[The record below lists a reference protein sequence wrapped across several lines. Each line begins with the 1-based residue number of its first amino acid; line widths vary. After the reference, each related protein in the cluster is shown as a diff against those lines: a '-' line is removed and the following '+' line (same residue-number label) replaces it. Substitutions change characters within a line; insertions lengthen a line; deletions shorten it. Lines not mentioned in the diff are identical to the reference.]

1 MRLKL
6 KKTITAQEADAL
18 INKYYDGATTNTE
31 EERLRRFLR
40 QEGLPSKYRAEQAI
54 FGYFEQQAAGKGRAV
69 RLVNICRAAAM
80 VAVVALAGAAL
91 YKFAK
96 PDYKVVAYVD
106 GRQITDKK
114 LVKILAEN
122 TLDHGGLRHGHDPGG
137 HRRRPRDGRNRVVLR
152 RGPRLRRPAHGP
164 PRHRCAP
171 ALPGVVRAVPGRAGL
186 RRGALRERPGALRVP
201 PVVTRSEGSRHH
213 STVSRL
219 TAPDEDEPIARREDG
234 GIRTSPGRRAPARG
248 GPHRMSRSGA
258 LPVRDRGDE

>member
-18 INKYYDGATTNTE
+18 INKYYDGTTTNTE

-69 RLVNICRAAAM
+69 RIVNICRAAAM

-96 PDYKVVAYVD
+96 PDYKAVAYVD

-114 LVKILAEN
+114 TVKTLAEN
-122 TLDHGGLRHGHDPGG
+122 TLYNVLAADNTIEEQL
-137 HRRRPRDGRNRVVLR
+137 GRF
-152 RGPRLRRPAHGP
+152 A
-164 PRHRCAP
+164 
-171 ALPGVVRAVPGRAGL
+171 
-186 RRGALRERPGALRVP
+186 E
-201 PVVTRSEGSRHH
+201 
-213 STVSRL
+213 
-219 TAPDEDEPIARREDG
+219 IQF
-234 GIRTSPGRRAPARG
+234 
-248 GPHRMSRSGA
+248 
-258 LPVRDRGDE
+258 

>member
-6 KKTITAQEADAL
+6 KKMITAQEADAL
-18 INKYYDGATTNTE
+18 INKYYDGTTTNTE

-96 PDYKVVAYVD
+96 PDYKAVAYVD

-114 LVKILAEN
+114 TVKTLAEN
-122 TLDHGGLRHGHDPGG
+122 TLD
-137 HRRRPRDGRNRVVLR
+137 NVLAADNTIEEQL
-152 RGPRLRRPAHGP
+152 GQFA
-164 PRHRCAP
+164 
-171 ALPGVVRAVPGRAGL
+171 
-186 RRGALRERPGALRVP
+186 E
-201 PVVTRSEGSRHH
+201 
-213 STVSRL
+213 
-219 TAPDEDEPIARREDG
+219 IQF
-234 GIRTSPGRRAPARG
+234 
-248 GPHRMSRSGA
+248 
-258 LPVRDRGDE
+258 

>member
-18 INKYYDGATTNTE
+18 INKYYDGTTTNTE

-96 PDYKVVAYVD
+96 PDYKAVAYVD

-114 LVKILAEN
+114 TVKILAEN
-122 TLDHGGLRHGHDPGG
+122 TLD
-137 HRRRPRDGRNRVVLR
+137 NVLAADNTIEEQL
-152 RGPRLRRPAHGP
+152 GQFA
-164 PRHRCAP
+164 
-171 ALPGVVRAVPGRAGL
+171 
-186 RRGALRERPGALRVP
+186 E
-201 PVVTRSEGSRHH
+201 
-213 STVSRL
+213 
-219 TAPDEDEPIARREDG
+219 IQF
-234 GIRTSPGRRAPARG
+234 
-248 GPHRMSRSGA
+248 
-258 LPVRDRGDE
+258 

>member
-18 INKYYDGATTNTE
+18 INKYYDGTTTNTE

-40 QEGLPSKYRAEQAI
+40 QEVLPSKYRAEQAI

-96 PDYKVVAYVD
+96 PDYKAVAYVD

-114 LVKILAEN
+114 TVKTLAEN
-122 TLDHGGLRHGHDPGG
+122 TLDNVLAADNTIEEQL
-137 HRRRPRDGRNRVVLR
+137 GRF
-152 RGPRLRRPAHGP
+152 A
-164 PRHRCAP
+164 
-171 ALPGVVRAVPGRAGL
+171 
-186 RRGALRERPGALRVP
+186 E
-201 PVVTRSEGSRHH
+201 
-213 STVSRL
+213 
-219 TAPDEDEPIARREDG
+219 IQF
-234 GIRTSPGRRAPARG
+234 
-248 GPHRMSRSGA
+248 
-258 LPVRDRGDE
+258 

>member
-18 INKYYDGATTNTE
+18 INKYYDGTTTNTE

-40 QEGLPSKYRAEQAI
+40 QDGLPYKYRTEQAI

-96 PDYKVVAYVD
+96 PDYKAVAYVD

-114 LVKILAEN
+114 TVKTLAEN
-122 TLDHGGLRHGHDPGG
+122 TLD
-137 HRRRPRDGRNRVVLR
+137 NVLAADNTIEEQL
-152 RGPRLRRPAHGP
+152 GQFA
-164 PRHRCAP
+164 
-171 ALPGVVRAVPGRAGL
+171 
-186 RRGALRERPGALRVP
+186 E
-201 PVVTRSEGSRHH
+201 
-213 STVSRL
+213 
-219 TAPDEDEPIARREDG
+219 IQF
-234 GIRTSPGRRAPARG
+234 
-248 GPHRMSRSGA
+248 
-258 LPVRDRGDE
+258 